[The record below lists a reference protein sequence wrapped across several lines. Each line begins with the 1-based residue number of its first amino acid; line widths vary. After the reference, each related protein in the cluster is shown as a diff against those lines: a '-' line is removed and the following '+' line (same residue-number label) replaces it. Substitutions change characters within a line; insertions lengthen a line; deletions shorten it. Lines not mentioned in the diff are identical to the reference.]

1 MLLIKKKERD
11 ALVDHEVQ
19 SPSAGGDG
27 RPQWFDAT
35 AAGPAWDVC
44 IHFVRYG
51 ELEWALGIQVE

>member
-1 MLLIKKKERD
+1 MG
-11 ALVDHEVQ
+11 HEVQ